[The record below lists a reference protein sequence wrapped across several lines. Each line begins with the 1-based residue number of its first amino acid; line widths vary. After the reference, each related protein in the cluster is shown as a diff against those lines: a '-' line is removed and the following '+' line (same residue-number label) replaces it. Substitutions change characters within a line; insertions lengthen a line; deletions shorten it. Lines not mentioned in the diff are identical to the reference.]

1 MSQSDVYGVLV
12 VDKPPGVT
20 SRRVVDAVSR
30 TLSTKAVGHAGTLDP
45 LARGVVVV
53 CVGYARKLVE
63 EIVATA
69 KNDRGLENR
78 GIEVLGRTQCR
89 LGLALAFQVIAITL
103 ARIERTQM
111 QQPAHS

>member
-1 MSQSDVYGVLV
+1 MSQSEVHGVLV

-53 CVGYARKLVE
+53 CVGYARKLVDFIHQQE
-63 EIVATA
+63 KAYAVAF
-69 KNDRGLENR
+69 L
-78 GIEVLGRTQCR
+78 LGRSSPSDDFETEVS
-89 LGLALAFQVIAITL
+89 LEVAALSAIFTG
-103 ARIERTQM
+103 
-111 QQPAHS
+111 S